1 MTEAEI
7 IERITKKQ
15 NELEE
20 KRSGNAGDDILKAL
34 EDEINSL
41 QADLSEVEKK
51 PAEQQVFLDEC
62 AG

>member
-7 IERITKKQ
+7 IEKITKKQ

-20 KRSGNAGDDILKAL
+20 RRSGNAGEDIIKAI
-34 EDEINSL
+34 EEEILNL
-41 QADLSEVEKK
+41 QSDLSQVEKK